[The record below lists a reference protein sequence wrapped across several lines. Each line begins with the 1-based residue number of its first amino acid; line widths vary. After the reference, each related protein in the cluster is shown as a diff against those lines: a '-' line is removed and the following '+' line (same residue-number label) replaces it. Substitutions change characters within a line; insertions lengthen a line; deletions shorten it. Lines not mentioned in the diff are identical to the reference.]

1 MMRSMLIAVLAMFFA
16 GSAAAQE
23 DCDFNTTVDLA
34 TLVGNAISERLADG
48 RLTGE
53 DLNGPLGERVN
64 LANGAFAEN
73 RLAEACAR
81 YREIAAD
88 YRFIADLELPA
99 WLVSPAAQLAVQAGL
114 AALDCP
120 DPAWITD
127 RSAEAS
133 DVTVQLGAPGTPPLH
148 VEQPTRMLTLGCERD
163 SFEVFVTIG
172 FGGGEVPY
180 LMPLFFWYGP

>member
-1 MMRSMLIAVLAMFFA
+1 MFRSMLIAVLAMFVA

-23 DCDFNTTVDLA
+23 DCDFNTTVNLA
-34 TLVGNAISERLADG
+34 NVVGNAVSERLADG
-48 RLTGE
+48 RLTGD
-53 DLNGPLGERVN
+53 DLNGPLGERIN
-64 LANGAFAEN
+64 RANGAFAEN
-73 RLAEACAR
+73 RLAEACAL

-88 YRFIADLELPA
+88 YRFIAVSEPPA

-120 DPAWITD
+120 DPVLMTD
-127 RSAEAS
+127 RSAEAP
-133 DVTVQLGAPGTPPLH
+133 DVTLQLGLPGAPPLH
-148 VEQPTRMLTLGCERD
+148 VEQPTRMLTLACEKD

-172 FGGGEVPY
+172 FGGGEPPS